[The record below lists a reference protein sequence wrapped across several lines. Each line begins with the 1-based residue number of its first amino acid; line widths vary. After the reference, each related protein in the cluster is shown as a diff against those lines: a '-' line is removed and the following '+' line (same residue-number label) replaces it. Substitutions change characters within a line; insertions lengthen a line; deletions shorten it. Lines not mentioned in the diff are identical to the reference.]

1 MPKFY
6 CDYCDIYLTSGKPN
20 VRKTHC
26 NGNKHRENV
35 KLYYQKWMDDQVQA
49 LIDATT
55 AAFMKG
61 KLGKYPGNAI
71 PPPQSLGG
79 PPGMRPMGPPGM
91 RMPGMPRGMGPPGM
105 VPPPPG
111 MMWMGPP
118 MGMGGLSPG
127 MRPHTSTLDNVFTGS
142 NKVPLGSGA
151 DHGSSSR
158 HMGA

>member
-61 KLGKYPGNAI
+61 HGNKGLGFRCLVTLLETLPNSTPQRGGRQGQPQGQHGHLRQVHLPQRPGRRAAE
-71 PPPQSLGG
+71 L
-79 PPGMRPMGPPGM
+79 
-91 RMPGMPRGMGPPGM
+91 
-105 VPPPPG
+105 
-111 MMWMGPP
+111 
-118 MGMGGLSPG
+118 
-127 MRPHTSTLDNVFTGS
+127 TG
-142 NKVPLGSGA
+142 
-151 DHGSSSR
+151 R
-158 HMGA
+158 